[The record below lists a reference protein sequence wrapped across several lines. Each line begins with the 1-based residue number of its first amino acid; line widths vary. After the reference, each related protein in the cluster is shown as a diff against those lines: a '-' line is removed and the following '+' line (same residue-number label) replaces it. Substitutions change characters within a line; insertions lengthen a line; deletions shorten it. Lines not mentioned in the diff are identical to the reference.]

1 MVGWYKTWPSTIDA
15 IDKQVIVRMHIAI
28 HFEIEI
34 SPYTL
39 QQILNPI

>member
-1 MVGWYKTWPSTIDA
+1 MIDA

-34 SPYTL
+34 NTYTL
-39 QQILNPI
+39 Q

>member
-1 MVGWYKTWPSTIDA
+1 MDGWYKTWPSRIDA

-34 SPYTL
+34 GTYTP
-39 QQILNPI
+39 Q